1 MDLLKPTKDPKD
13 LVISRAIDQA
23 VESFIAGDIEEAD
36 RCFEMAEEFTRTP
49 PELFAPT
56 PNA

>member
-1 MDLLKPTKDPKD
+1 MDILNPTKDPKD

-23 VESFIAGDIEEAD
+23 VENFIEGNIEEAD

-49 PELFAPT
+49 SELFAPLT
-56 PNA
+56 TT